1 MTGCGMA
8 VHGIHVQVLAL
19 ASMPGLV
26 MMPGKMS
33 KKTSRKRDKGATMAA
48 KRKTLP
54 KNFIELLDAGDN
66 AQIMELYSKCAL
78 NARYDSSKSCSTAL
92 HAYALNEELARWLCD
107 QGLDINTPDYYG
119 RTPLHIHAGA
129 GTAMVSVLIELGADV
144 NRADNYGTTPLHRAL
159 GNGKAEA
166 VRLLVEHGADLNALN
181 DRGQSPLQ
189 AAMLSCSNVGIIP
202 LAASAKLLTSKGVPV
217 TTEMKESIERLAQS
231 FEFYRD
237 SFNKDMLP
245 KTDEALDE
253 LCALTGAV
261 RPPRMQK
268 HNGRDTI
275 TVAQGSWQK
284 QYEDLWNYL
293 VPGHGSA
300 ATAQGEVIR
309 ITGKIRDELMRN
321 GGANWSRQW
330 RMMLNTLPELMSSA
344 NSLSKQ
350 QLERLKAASS
360 AIHAQGD
367 DDDETLEELCQLAV
381 QWVALNPN
389 PIPLDPQPYKL

>member
-1 MTGCGMA
+1 
-8 VHGIHVQVLAL
+8 
-19 ASMPGLV
+19 
-26 MMPGKMS
+26 
-33 KKTSRKRDKGATMAA
+33 MAA

-54 KNFIELLDAGDN
+54 KNFLELLDAGDN

-78 NARYDSSKSCSTAL
+78 NAWYDSSKSCSTAL
-92 HAYALNEELARWLCD
+92 HAYALNETLARWLCD
-107 QGLDINTPDYYG
+107 QGLDINTPNYYG
-119 RTPLHIHAGA
+119 RTPLHIHAAA

-144 NRADNYGTTPLHRAL
+144 NRADNYGTTPLHSAL

-181 DRGQSPLQ
+181 DRGQSPLE

-202 LAASAKLLTSKGVPV
+202 LAASAKLLTSNGVPV
-217 TTEMKESIERLAQS
+217 TTQMRDSIERLAQS

-261 RPPRMQK
+261 RPPRIQK
-268 HNGRDTI
+268 HNGRDAI
-275 TVAQGSWQK
+275 TVTQGSWQE
-284 QYEDLWNYL
+284 QYKALWDYL

-350 QLERLKAASS
+350 QLEGLKTASS

-367 DDDETLEELCQLAV
+367 DDDEILEELCQLAV
-381 QWVALNPN
+381 QWVALNPD
-389 PIPLDPQPYKL
+389 PIPLDPQPYKI